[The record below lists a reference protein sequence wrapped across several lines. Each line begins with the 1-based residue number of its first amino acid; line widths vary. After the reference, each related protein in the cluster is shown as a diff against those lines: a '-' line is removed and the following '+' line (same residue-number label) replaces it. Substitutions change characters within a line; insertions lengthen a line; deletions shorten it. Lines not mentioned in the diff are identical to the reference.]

1 MVETDLPVAGGDF
14 DDVAHPDTGSDLRHL
29 IISSPVT
36 VHADDAPDLLGVHH
50 DDLFGFGVV
59 VYDIRSLGHVDV
71 RTAGFC
77 VKLFAERSHHT
88 AAVFSPI
95 VVLTDLELAADRR
108 FGADPGALIQDH
120 VDIFLPVAVDADQ
133 APDGTVGDHQHRFG
147 AAQVEGQEPVAGR
160 EFDVVAAGKGR
171 EGFTDVDHVATVVLV
186 PAAVFA
192 PLELGIF
199 RSVDTDRP
207 DTVVFRGEDI
217 VVPVAVETDDVPA
230 ADRLVDGDRLRF
242 RVVGH
247 DVVAF
252 SREHDVRAILTDS
265 FERLAEFLEVA
276 ADAQGPVVVVAELEA
291 VGVEMRDGAHPL
303 AVGQDH
309 IHIAGPAVEVAD
321 QAPDIAVA
329 DGDRIVGRIEHDFP
343 ETCGNLD
350 VRAAGHRLERLIQG
364 HERSAEVGIPGTVET
379 PLEFRSFR
387 HGDVGRPEAA
397 VVGGE
402 DVVLPVTVQA
412 DDVPARD
419 RLRLRTGFIAADD
432 AGYLGTRGFGHL
444 GKAGAR
450 IHEEVEDTV
459 GTDHDVRAVLR
470 DFEFSVKAAEGTA
483 HVHGP
488 GFVLTELE
496 LVACGKGDA
505 ERHVP
510 VAVGN
515 HGQVAV
521 TADAVLRQGADD
533 RPVARFLE
541 IGERIVSFADP
552 SGSGLRIDEQVIVAV
567 GTDHDVRT
575 ILRRRSTFQD
585 PCPSLS
591 RKPTGSR

>member
-1 MVETDLPVAGGDF
+1 M
-14 DDVAHPDTGSDLRHL
+14 
-29 IISSPVT
+29 
-36 VHADDAPDLLGVHH
+36 
-50 DDLFGFGVV
+50 
-59 VYDIRSLGHVDV
+59 
-71 RTAGFC
+71 
-77 VKLFAERSHHT
+77 
-88 AAVFSPI
+88 
-95 VVLTDLELAADRR
+95 
-108 FGADPGALIQDH
+108 
-120 VDIFLPVAVDADQ
+120 
-133 APDGTVGDHQHRFG
+133 
-147 AAQVEGQEPVAGR
+147 
-160 EFDVVAAGKGR
+160 
-171 EGFTDVDHVATVVLV
+171 
-186 PAAVFA
+186 
-192 PLELGIF
+192 
-199 RSVDTDRP
+199 
-207 DTVVFRGEDI
+207 
-217 VVPVAVETDDVPA
+217 
-230 ADRLVDGDRLRF
+230 
-242 RVVGH
+242 
-247 DVVAF
+247 
-252 SREHDVRAILTDS
+252 
-265 FERLAEFLEVA
+265 
-276 ADAQGPVVVVAELEA
+276 VVAELEA
-291 VGVEMRDGAHPL
+291 VGVEMRDRAHPL

-387 HGDVGRPEAA
+387 HGDIGRPEAA

-402 DVVLPVTVQA
+402 DVVLPVTVQT
-412 DDVPARD
+412 DDVPTLD

-505 ERHVP
+505 ECHVP

-521 TADAVLRQGADD
+521 PADAVLRQGADD
-533 RPVARFLE
+533 RPVACFLE

-552 SGSGLRIDEQVIVAV
+552 CGSGLRIDEQVVVAV
-567 GTDHDVRT
+567 GTDDDVRT
-575 ILRRRSTFQD
+575 VLRYLEGRVETAEGTAHVHGPGLVLTELEFIAGTQLYVGGDMISGTVGPHFEILV
-585 PCPSLS
+585 PAYLVS
-591 RKPTGSR
+591 RQGADDRPVAGLRVLDVRAALRKGHHEIGNGNLFL